1 MSKQRLHA
9 ASQSCTGTVD
19 AAMEEKREGIN
30 QWGPKTSSARMGSLQ
45 MAPVWAAL
53 QVTDAY
59 RDAHLPLSPSFFQA
73 LSLLTTMPGGYF
85 FPALPWLDL
94 SPTPAHILPQ
104 TIVSFQADER
114 RHSPTTLLPKSMLSG
129 GANSSSSALEHAGCI
144 ASEPARSLAPKGP
157 LVLGVRGPREREEG
171 GDRERAG
178 RQHIQQSHNSSM
190 AKAGKLISDG
200 PIKQHS

>member
-1 MSKQRLHA
+1 MSKQRLRA

-30 QWGPKTSSARMGSLQ
+30 QWGLRTSSARMGSLQ
-45 MAPVWAAL
+45 MAPVWAAQ

-129 GANSSSSALEHAGCI
+129 GANSSSSASEHAGCI
-144 ASEPARSLAPKGP
+144 AQSLHTVWHQRARWCLVYMDQESEGREVTGRGQADSISSKATTLPWPK
-157 LVLGVRGPREREEG
+157 
-171 GDRERAG
+171 
-178 RQHIQQSHNSSM
+178 
-190 AKAGKLISDG
+190 
-200 PIKQHS
+200 